1 MKEKKFLPEELL
13 KIAEIIEPENFLQS
27 LKEAEKELD
36 EGKYYSHSDV
46 MKISEERF
54 LKNMEIRW
62 SNFALQDLEQI
73 EDYIGNRFTYREYQK
88 FMEILN
94 RKIELILDR
103 KVIFQKLEQSSDYN
117 KLLIT
122 EQTTLIY
129 KLETKYL
136 KILRL
141 YNNYQ
146 DEDKKFV
153 IDDL

>member
-1 MKEKKFLPEELL
+1 
-13 KIAEIIEPENFLQS
+13 
-27 LKEAEKELD
+27 
-36 EGKYYSHSDV
+36 
-46 MKISEERF
+46 
-54 LKNMEIRW
+54 MEIRW
-62 SNFALQDLEQI
+62 SKFALQDLEQI
-73 EDYIGNRFTYREYQK
+73 EDYIGNRFTFREYQN
-88 FMEILN
+88 FMNILN
-94 RKIELILDR
+94 HKIGLILDK
-103 KVIFQKLEQSSDYN
+103 KVTFQKLEKFPNYN

-129 KLETKYL
+129 KLESKHL

>member
-1 MKEKKFLPEELL
+1 
-13 KIAEIIEPENFLQS
+13 
-27 LKEAEKELD
+27 
-36 EGKYYSHSDV
+36 
-46 MKISEERF
+46 
-54 LKNMEIRW
+54 MEIRW
-62 SNFALQDLEQI
+62 SKFALQDLEQI
-73 EDYIGNRFTYREYQK
+73 EDYIGNRFTFREYQN
-88 FMEILN
+88 FMNILN
-94 RKIELILDR
+94 YKIGLILDK
-103 KVIFQKLEQSSDYN
+103 KVTFQKLGKFPNYN

-129 KLETKYL
+129 KLESKYL

>member
-1 MKEKKFLPEELL
+1 
-13 KIAEIIEPENFLQS
+13 
-27 LKEAEKELD
+27 
-36 EGKYYSHSDV
+36 
-46 MKISEERF
+46 
-54 LKNMEIRW
+54 MEIRW
-62 SNFALQDLEQI
+62 SKFALADLEQI
-73 EDYIGNRFTYREYQK
+73 EDYIGNRFNFREYQN
-88 FMEILN
+88 FMNILN
-94 RKIELILDR
+94 HKIGLILDK
-103 KVIFQKLEQSSDYN
+103 KVTFQKLEKFPNYN

-129 KLETKYL
+129 KLESKYL